1 MFDPLLED
9 DPFWEKIAAWWRAL
23 TTLEKFVSVAVVIV
37 FVTSGLTWPAM
48 LAVGYRALGWLGLVC
63 VTASFMAAGLPA
75 FKVLGLLTGADD
87 IRWMNLLWWE
97 VLSLI
102 ALANALFAISMI
114 LAAI

>member
-9 DPFWEKIAAWWRAL
+9 DPFWEKLAAWWRAL
-23 TTLEKFVSVAVVIV
+23 KTWEKFVSVAVVIV

-48 LAVGYRALGWLGLVC
+48 LALGHQALAWLVIVC
-63 VTASFMAAGLPA
+63 GTASLMATGLLS

-97 VLSLI
+97 VLLLI
-102 ALANALFAISMI
+102 ALANTYF
-114 LAAI
+114 AAIEILSAA